1 MSAMARRADVGTQR
15 LSDANREALDSI
27 AGSARL
33 EGVEIRHRHQ
43 ELAAAYL
50 AGEIDEATY
59 RARAERLIIADLSL
73 DA

>member
-1 MSAMARRADVGTQR
+1 LLVIGVAQNARVDV
-15 LSDANREALDSI
+15 AAY
-27 AGSARL
+27 
-33 EGVEIRHRHQ
+33 RHQ